1 MWLLS
6 KSHIWGFLCGAVIKN
21 PPANAGDTRDTDLIL
36 GLGRFPR
43 GRNGN
48 PLQYPC
54 LGNLT
59 DRGAWWAT
67 VHGVQRAGH
76 NLGTKT
82 QLIYLWVFLVQN
94 TFFPL
99 LQGCSPAGVVQKALI
114 PRD

>member
-21 PPANAGDTRDTDLIL
+21 LPAHAGDPGDTDLIL

-43 GRNGN
+43 GGSGN

-99 LQGCSPAGVVQKALI
+99 LQGCSPTGVVQKALI